1 MVVSCRRCR
10 RSSVLLGKRFRGSS
24 SRAFPTFI
32 PCSSSRSQPV
42 EASAPSVAVE
52 PIAVIPLVDGGD
64 EKRPSRFSSVRRL
77 GNKDHRWNPRLSD
90 RSAHRAPLRTLGEEF
105 LLLTF
110 MV

>member
-1 MVVSCRRCR
+1 
-10 RSSVLLGKRFRGSS
+10 
-24 SRAFPTFI
+24 FI

-110 MV
+110 MVALTRRRPLRETVSPWSDPSDR